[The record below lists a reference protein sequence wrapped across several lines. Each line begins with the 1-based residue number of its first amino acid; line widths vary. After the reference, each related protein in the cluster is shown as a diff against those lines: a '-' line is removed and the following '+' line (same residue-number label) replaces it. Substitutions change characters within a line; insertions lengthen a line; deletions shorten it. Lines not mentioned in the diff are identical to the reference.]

1 MYKIKTDSIFK
12 SSRCFCEYFFFF
24 IYTKNIVNK
33 ILAFSPLNP
42 FMIIDETGDVESGD
56 TTLDVI
62 FAYFNIYTFH
72 TQRSIVHSSRLHS

>member
-12 SSRCFCEYFFFF
+12 SSLCFLRIFFF
-24 IYTKNIVNK
+24 TKSIANK
-33 ILAFSPLNP
+33 IFALSPLNP

-72 TQRSIVHSSRLHS
+72 TQRSIVPNSRLHS